1 MRLKRLELQGFKSFV
16 DRTILPFEPGITGV
30 VGPNGCGK
38 SNIVDAIQWV
48 MGEQS
53 AKHLR
58 GDSMADVIF
67 NGSEHRAAT
76 SMAEVSLV
84 MDASGVNLPPHLIPI
99 AKGDEMAITRR
110 LFRDGTAE
118 YLINKTPVRLKDVHE
133 VFMDTGV
140 GRRAYSIIEQG
151 QIDRMIN
158 VKPDDRRGI
167 FEEVAGITKYKT
179 KRREAERKL
188 EATRLNIE
196 RVDDIIRELDK
207 QIRSLKIQATR
218 ARKYK
223 EIKGELEKVDL
234 FLLGRKLFSLQETL
248 NSLQEQ
254 RLKLREARSAL
265 ETEYSRFEA
274 QSSELDVKRV
284 DQERL
289 SQTVE
294 VQEREYTLKV
304 QKLENQL
311 ALFQQEQQ
319 HIDQAQQ
326 ARAQESEELSNKLVE
341 SERETEELSE
351 ELQGLESALFS
362 SREAIEARQTE
373 LTEVQSRLIEG
384 EKERSRAQ
392 KELSQTTEKSIYLEN
407 QLEHGRQK
415 EEEFNARSEALN
427 ERLTQSVSALDAAKK
442 AVIEADER
450 VAECQER
457 GQRVEK
463 EVSELYQECQQI
475 SSNLSEVE
483 DELFQTREKF
493 HGIRSRLESLK
504 ELQENLE
511 GYSPTAKEVLL
522 KMEVEGALPLAE
534 AMQPDSD
541 VEELVEVLLG
551 EVEQYDRRADG
562 RDGAADR

>member
-1 MRLKRLELQGFKSFV
+1 

-67 NGSEHRAAT
+67 NGSENRAAT

-99 AKGDEMAITRR
+99 AKGDELAITRR

-188 EATRLNIE
+188 EGTRLNIE

-248 NSLQEQ
+248 STLQDQ

-265 ETEYSRFEA
+265 ETEYSRHEA
-274 QSSELDVKRV
+274 ESSELDVKRV

-289 SQTVE
+289 SQAVE
-294 VQEREYTLKV
+294 VQEREFTLKV

-319 HIDQAQQ
+319 HLVQAEQG
-326 ARAQESEELSNKLVE
+326 RTQECEELSNKLVE
-341 SERETEELSE
+341 SERETEALSE
-351 ELQGLESALFS
+351 ELQGIGSALFS
-362 SREAIEARQTE
+362 SREGIEARQNE
-373 LTEVQSRLIEG
+373 LTEVQARLIDG

-392 KELSQTTEKSIYLEN
+392 KELSQATEKSIYLEN

-415 EEEFNARSEALN
+415 ESEFCARNEALG
-427 ERLTQSVSALDAAKK
+427 ERLTQAVTALDSSKN

-475 SSNLSEVE
+475 SSNLSEAE

-522 KMEVEGALPLAE
+522 KMDVEGALPLAE
-534 AMQPDSD
+534 ALQPDSD

-551 EVEQYDRRADG
+551 ESSNTVVVQSAQT
-562 RDGAADR
+562 